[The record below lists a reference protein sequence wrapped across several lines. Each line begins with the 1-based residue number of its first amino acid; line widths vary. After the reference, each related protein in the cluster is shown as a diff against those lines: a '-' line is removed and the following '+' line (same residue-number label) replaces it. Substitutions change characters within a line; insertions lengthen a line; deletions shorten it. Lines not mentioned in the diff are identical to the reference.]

1 MHVPH
6 APEFS
11 LDVVRWLAWT
21 TLALVLMTVS
31 GLLLLRWLRWRS
43 EPHKAAFRQRWSEV
57 LMRCALGEGLEG
69 ELPHLKS
76 KERWAF
82 MKLWLHC
89 QLSIKGSS
97 RDRLAAL
104 ARAMDCQSMAM
115 RKLASRHAAER
126 LMAILALGFLKDQQ
140 AQPVLLEQLQQGEQ
154 QAAVHAARAL
164 LEIDAFAHAAQVVQR
179 LVVLANLDFSLVSVL
194 LKPYRGTLDKTMMD
208 LMPSPELV
216 QKPSSEAP
224 ASASASALQW
234 LRLARAMSLQVPGE
248 RLDAFFSRTDDV
260 DVLIAAARLMQ
271 GEQGTQA
278 LIVHAQHKDWRVR
291 AQVAQALGRIGS
303 LTDVELL
310 ARMTTDAQWWV
321 RYRAT
326 QALLSMPGLSAQ
338 KVQAWIE
345 GTGDRYA
352 INMLHSVISER
363 EAFA

>member
-21 TLALVLMTVS
+21 TLALVLMTVL

-57 LMRCALGEGLEG
+57 LMRCAQGEGLEG

-179 LVVLANLDFSLVSVL
+179 LLVLANLDFSLVSVL

-291 AQVAQALGRIGS
+291 AQVAQALGRIGR

-326 QALLSMPGLSAQ
+326 QALLSMPGLSVQ
-338 KVQAWIE
+338 KVQTWIE

-352 INMLHSVISER
+352 IDMLHSVISER